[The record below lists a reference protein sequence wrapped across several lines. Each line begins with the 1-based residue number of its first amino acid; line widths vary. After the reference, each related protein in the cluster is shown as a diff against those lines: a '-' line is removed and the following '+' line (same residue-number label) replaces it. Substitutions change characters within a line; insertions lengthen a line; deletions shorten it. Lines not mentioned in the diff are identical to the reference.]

1 MAAHCAAGAFSLAVF
16 GPATGESFL
25 EVETTPQLA
34 CVLVAA
40 ALFKGTA
47 GPAALWDVFKGL
59 ETSTNR
65 LGAFSVGKVLCL

>member
-1 MAAHCAAGAFSLAVF
+1 MAAHCAAWSLLTSSFRACH
-16 GPATGESFL
+16 GESFL

-59 ETSTNR
+59 ETSTSR